1 MGARDAP
8 AFRALGIECLA
19 HLLNHLPHR
28 HEQQAGEA
36 TIAHLAVDQI
46 VSTRGTIASARV
58 SGPYGRHRFEATLED
73 ASGAVVL
80 VWFNQPYL
88 ARKITPG
95 MRVHVQ
101 GRSTQR
107 GRKLQIAN
115 PKWRILADDSG
126 APASEARI
134 RPVYPASEGLPS
146 ETIERAVEA
155 NLDAGLPL
163 LEDHLPPQFRRDKAM
178 PELREAFRM
187 MHRPASMAE
196 AEEAKRRLVYDEL
209 LMLQL
214 GVHMR
219 RAHQRRALHAPALE
233 SSPAIDRH
241 IRARIPFTLTEGQE
255 RVIADIT
262 ADLAKPT
269 PANRLI
275 QGDVGSGKTVV
286 ALYAML
292 LAVAAKHQA
301 ALVAPTEIL
310 AEQHFASI
318 SRMLEG
324 SRVRA
329 ALLTGALDP
338 ASRASLLERIAAG
351 DVDIVIGTHALLE
364 QAVRF
369 TSLGVAIIDEQ
380 HRFGVHQRARLREKS
395 SDPTSAPHTIVMTA
409 TPIPRTLALTVFG
422 DLDVSNL
429 RGLPP
434 GRLPVRT
441 EAVPAVRAEDAYRS
455 LAERIAQGEQA
466 YVVVPAV
473 DPSSDGTIKDV
484 SSTHRRLEAHW
495 LPGKRI
501 AAIHGRLKQETRQ
514 RIMERF
520 RLGLI
525 DALVATTVIE
535 VGVDVPNATVMLIE
549 HADRFG
555 LAQLHQLRGRVG
567 RGTKPG
573 LCLLVA
579 HDPSPL
585 AMERLGALVRSTDGF
600 EIAEKDLEIRGI
612 GELFGTRQA
621 GVSPFRFAEF
631 PRDTELLLMA
641 RRDAAAWIDR
651 SPVLDG
657 PDETLVRS
665 RLFKAHG
672 QSLGLID
679 IA

>member
-1 MGARDAP
+1 M
-8 AFRALGIECLA
+8 A
-19 HLLNHLPHR
+19 HLLAHLPHR
-28 HEQQAGEA
+28 HEMQAGE
-36 TIAHLAVDQI
+36 TDISHLPADQV
-46 VSTRGTIASARV
+46 VSTRGTITGARIT
-58 SGPYGRHRFEATLED
+58 GPYGRQRFEATLED
-73 ASGAVVL
+73 ASGVATL
-80 VWFNQPYL
+80 IWFNQSYL
-88 ARKITPG
+88 AKRLAPG
-95 MRVHVQ
+95 MRLHVQ
-101 GRSTQR
+101 GRSSLR
-107 GRKLQIAN
+107 GRRLQIAN

-126 APASEARI
+126 APLAEARI
-134 RPVYPASEGLPS
+134 RPVYPATEALPS
-146 ETIERAVEA
+146 EVIERVIDSV
-155 NLDAGLPL
+155 LDAGLPL
-163 LEDHLPPQFRRDKAM
+163 VEDHLSREFRREKSM
-178 PELREAFRM
+178 PELRDAYRM
-187 MHRPASMAE
+187 MHRPASIAE
-196 AEEAKRRLVYDEL
+196 VREATRRLVYDEL

-219 RAHQRRALHAPALE
+219 RAHMRRSLHAPPLE
-233 SSPAIDRH
+233 STPAIDRH
-241 IRARIPFTLTEGQE
+241 IRARIPFALTEGQE
-255 RVIADIT
+255 HVISEMA
-262 ADLAKPT
+262 ADLAKKT

-286 ALYAML
+286 ALHAML

-301 ALVAPTEIL
+301 AMVAPTELL

-318 SRMLEG
+318 SAMLAG
-324 SRVRA
+324 SRVRL

-338 ASRASLLERIAAG
+338 GGRASILERIAGG
-351 DVDIVIGTHALLE
+351 DIDIVIGTHALLE

-369 TSLGVAIIDEQ
+369 ASLGVAVIDEQ

-395 SDPTSAPHTIVMTA
+395 SDPKSSPHTIVMTA

-422 DLDVSNL
+422 DLDVSVL

-434 GRLPVRT
+434 GRIPVRT
-441 EAVPAVRAEDAYRS
+441 EAVPAVRAEDAYRT
-455 LAERIAQGEQA
+455 LAERVRDGEQA
-466 YVVVPAV
+466 FIVVPAV
-473 DPSSDGTIKDV
+473 DPASDGSVKDV
-484 SSTHRRLEAHW
+484 SSTHKRLESVW
-495 LPGKRI
+495 LSGKRV
-501 AAIHGRLKQETRQ
+501 ASIHGRLKPETRQ

-535 VGVDVPNATVMLIE
+535 VGVDVPNATVMLVE

-567 RGTKPG
+567 RGNKPG

-579 HDPSPL
+579 HDPTPE
-585 AMERLGALVRSTDGF
+585 AMERLTALVRTSDGF
-600 EIAEKDLEIRGI
+600 AIAEKDLEIRGI

-621 GVSPFRFAEF
+621 GASPFRLAEF

-651 SPVLDG
+651 SPLLDG
-657 PDETLVRS
+657 PEDALMRS

>member
-1 MGARDAP
+1 V
-8 AFRALGIECLA
+8 A
-19 HLLNHLPHR
+19 HLLAHLPHR
-28 HEQQAGEA
+28 HEVQAGE
-36 TIAHLAVDQI
+36 TDIAHLPVDQV

-58 SGPYGRHRFEATLED
+58 TGPYGRQRFEATLED
-73 ASGAVVL
+73 GSGSASL
-80 VWFNQPYL
+80 IWFNQAYL
-88 ARKITPG
+88 SKKIAPG
-95 MRVHVQ
+95 MRLHVQ
-101 GRSTQR
+101 GRSSLR

-126 APASEARI
+126 APTTEGRI
-134 RPVYPASEGLPS
+134 RPVYPATEALPS
-146 ETIERAVEA
+146 EVIERVIDSI
-155 NLDAGLPL
+155 LDAALPL
-163 LEDHLPPQFRRDKAM
+163 VEDHLSREFRREKSL
-178 PELREAFRM
+178 PELRDAYRM

-196 AEEAKRRLVYDEL
+196 VREATRRLVYDEL

-219 RAHQRRALHAPALE
+219 RAHMRRSLHAPPLDTT
-233 SSPAIDRH
+233 PAIDRH
-241 IRARIPFTLTEGQE
+241 IRARIPFVLTEGQE
-255 RVIADIT
+255 RAISEIA

-301 ALVAPTEIL
+301 AMVAPTELL
-310 AEQHFASI
+310 AEQHHASI
-318 SRMLEG
+318 SKMLAG
-324 SRVRA
+324 SKVRI
-329 ALLTGALDP
+329 ALLTGAID
-338 ASRASLLERIAAG
+338 AAERAALLERIAAG
-351 DVDIVIGTHALLE
+351 DIDIVIGTHALLE

-369 TSLGVAIIDEQ
+369 ASLGVAVIDEQ

-395 SDPTSAPHTIVMTA
+395 TDPTSSPHTIVMTA

-422 DLDVSNL
+422 DLDVSVL

-441 EAVPAVRAEDAYRS
+441 EAIPAVRAEDAYRT
-455 LAERIAQGEQA
+455 LAERIGAGEQA
-466 YVVVPAV
+466 FVVVPAV
-473 DPSSDGTIKDV
+473 DPSSDGTVKDV
-484 SSTHRRLEAHW
+484 NSTLKRLESVW
-495 LPGKRI
+495 LAGRRV
-501 AAIHGRLKQETRQ
+501 AAIHGRLKPETRH

-535 VGVDVPNATVMLIE
+535 VGVDVPNASVMLIE

-567 RGTKPG
+567 RGAKPG

-579 HDPSPL
+579 HDPTPE
-585 AMERLGALVRSTDGF
+585 AMERLSALVRTTDGF
-600 EIAEKDLEIRGI
+600 ELAEKDLEIRGI

-621 GVSPFRFAEF
+621 GTSPFKLAEF

-641 RRDAAAWIDR
+641 RRDAAAWIER
-651 SPVLDG
+651 SPVLDSQG
-657 PDETLVRS
+657 DALIRS
-665 RLFKAHG
+665 RLFKLHG